1 MRKLISVGGRSIG
14 RGSPVFIIAEIGSN
28 HDASLK
34 RAKEMIDASVY
45 AGADAVKFQS
55 FTAGGL
61 LNPLKKNGD
70 GGWAPHP
77 AYNIIEKLT
86 LPEEWHKALFEYSAQ
101 KGIIFLSAPFDSGRA
116 ALLNSI
122 GVPAFKIASGDLTN
136 LPLLKQVASY
146 GRPVILSTG
155 ASYLEEVKA
164 AVNALKNEGTV
175 ELALMHCA
183 SLYPPSYEDVN
194 LKAMVT
200 LRDEFNCPVGFSDH
214 TPGSSAAIAAVALGA
229 SIIEKHLTLNRTLKG
244 PDHPYAM
251 EVEEFK
257 SMVKET
263 RNIEKALGSG
273 IKKPSD
279 KEMDERVGARRSIY
293 ASMDIKKGE
302 RIEENMLKLVR
313 HAIGL
318 KPEEFPRVVGKRAQR
333 DIQRD
338 TIVQMEDICQ
348 QA

>member
-55 FTAGGL
+55 FTAPGL

-70 GGWAPHP
+70 GRWAPHP

-101 KGIIFLSAPFDSGRA
+101 KGIIFLSAPFDPGRA

-164 AVNALKNEGTV
+164 AVSALKNEGTV
-175 ELALMHCA
+175 ELALLHCA

-194 LKAMVT
+194 IKAMVT

-214 TPGSSAAIAAVALGA
+214 TPGASAAIAAVALGA

-257 SMVKET
+257 AMAKEI

-279 KEMDERVGARRSIY
+279 REMDERVGARRSIY

-318 KPEEFPRVVGKRAQR
+318 KPEEFARVVGKRAQR

-338 TIVQMEDICQ
+338 TIVQMEDICT

>member
-1 MRKLISVGGRSIG
+1 MRKVISVGGRSVG
-14 RGSPVFIIAEIGSN
+14 RGNPVFIIAEIGSN

-34 RAKEMIDASVY
+34 RAKEMIDAAVY

-55 FTAGGL
+55 FTAAGL
-61 LNPLKKNGD
+61 LNPLKRNGNN
-70 GGWAPHP
+70 GWAPHP

-116 ALLNSI
+116 ALLNAI

-146 GRPVILSTG
+146 GRPIMLSTG
-155 ASYLEEVKA
+155 ASYMEEVKI
-164 AVNALKNEGTV
+164 AVNTLKNEGTV
-175 ELALMHCA
+175 ELALLHCA

-194 LKAMVT
+194 IKAMVS
-200 LRDEFNCPVGFSDH
+200 LREEFNCPVGFSDH
-214 TPGSSAAIAAVALGA
+214 TPGITVPVAAVALGA
-229 SIIEKHLTLNRTLKG
+229 SIIEKHLTLNRALKG

-257 SMVKET
+257 CMAGEI
-263 RNIEKALGSG
+263 RNLEKALGTG

-293 ASMDIKKGE
+293 ASIDIKKGE
-302 RIEENMLKLVR
+302 RIEERMLKLVR

-318 KPEEFPRVVGKRAQR
+318 KPEELPAVVGKTAQR
-333 DIQRD
+333 DITRD
-338 TIVQMEDICQ
+338 TIVQMEDICR
-348 QA
+348 